1 MIRRGKPA
9 VDSEKTLRS
18 TKYLLIGG
26 GLASHRAA
34 RVLSLKDP
42 GAPITLVAK
51 ETRLPYDRPPLSK
64 KLWKGKPLCTISR
77 KTKGKRVSGLE
88 TRCNQLVLKMSGNR
102 EIVADGVVA
111 GVGIAPNVEL
121 AQATKRRKVS
131 STACKTVACAVCCCG
146 TSGSSW
152 MPRAN

>member
-1 MIRRGKPA
+1 MTAASA
-9 VDSEKTLRS
+9 VDGICEVDSTGGIGLLSSES
-18 TKYLLIGG
+18 D
-26 GLASHRAA
+26 A
-34 RVLSLKDP
+34 
-42 GAPITLVAK
+42 
-51 ETRLPYDRPPLSK
+51 PYDRPPLSK

-77 KTKGKRVSGLE
+77 KTKGKKVSGLE

-131 STACKTVACAVCCCG
+131 STACKTVACAACCCG
-146 TSGSSW
+146 TSGSTW
-152 MPRAN
+152 VPRELIAEPGRFQPEDLKGPPK